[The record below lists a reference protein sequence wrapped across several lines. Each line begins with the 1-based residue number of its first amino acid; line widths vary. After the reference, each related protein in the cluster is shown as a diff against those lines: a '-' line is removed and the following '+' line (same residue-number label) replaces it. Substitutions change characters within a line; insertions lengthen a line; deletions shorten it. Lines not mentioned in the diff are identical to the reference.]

1 MSDAPLYKDA
11 KQPVGKRVEDL
22 LSRMTLDEKVG
33 QLMQLDAQGDLEDA
47 IGRMK
52 VGSLLHCNG
61 KDADAAIR
69 RALGTRLGIP
79 VLMADDGIHGHS
91 FWAGATIFPTQL
103 GMACSW
109 DTGLL
114 EKVARVTAAEMRAT
128 GLKWT
133 FSPVLCLTRDL
144 RWGRVG
150 ETFGEDPY
158 LIGELACAMVKGY
171 QGKGLDDPDAVLA
184 TAKHYAGYSE
194 TLGGR
199 DASEANISRRYL
211 RSYFLPPFEKAAQS
225 GCMAFMTGYQSMDG
239 IPATANRWLLTEV
252 LKEEWGFEG
261 IVVTDWNNVGNL
273 VLDQKVCEDM
283 AEAATVAIRSGNDLM
298 MATPQFY
305 EGAQEAV
312 RRGLL
317 AEAEIDAVA
326 RRVLSLKFS
335 LGLFEDPGYSSERRI
350 KEIIGC
356 AAHRELNLEVARASL
371 VLLKNDGL
379 LPLADGAGSPAA
391 SDAARV
397 AGAAPGPLRRIAV
410 IGPNADDP
418 IAQLG
423 DWSLGSGQMSGGNG
437 PQHPRSSIVTIVEGI
452 RDLAPS
458 GCEVVHAAGCS
469 VVSEDES
476 GIPAAVELAR
486 GADVVVLVVGDR
498 IELIGETKSTATL
511 ELMGGQRAL
520 ADAIAR
526 TGVPTVVVL
535 VNSKP
540 LVMPRSVL
548 GMPAIVEAFNPGMMG
563 GRAVAE
569 ALFGRINPSGKLTI
583 SFPYHVGQQPVFYNQ
598 ARGQHGSR
606 YADLTQEP
614 AFAFGFGLSYTR
626 FAYADLKV
634 LTPSVGRVGVASF
647 EVTIT
652 NAGEREGVEIAQLYI
667 EDRVTSSTWALKELK
682 AFRRLRL
689 AAGEARTVR
698 FDVPV
703 SALSLIDAEGR
714 RVVEPGEFR
723 VHIGSSS
730 RPQDLLSAGFAVA

>member
-1 MSDAPLYKDA
+1 MNDAPLYRDA
-11 KQPVGKRVEDL
+11 KQPVDRRVEDL

-33 QLMQLDAQGDLEDA
+33 QLMQLDAQGDIEDA

-109 DTGLL
+109 DPGLL
-114 EKVARVTAAEMRAT
+114 EQVARVTAVEMRAT

-211 RSYFLPPFEKAAQS
+211 RSYFLPPFERAAQS

-252 LKEEWGFEG
+252 LKEEWGFKG
-261 IVVTDWNNVGNL
+261 IVVTDWNNVANL
-273 VLDQKVCEDM
+273 VLDQKVCKDM
-283 AEAATVAIRSGNDLM
+283 AEAAAVAVRSGNDLM

-317 AEAEIDAVA
+317 AEPEIDAVVQ
-326 RRVLSLKFS
+326 RVLSLKFS

-350 KEIIGC
+350 KEVIGC
-356 AAHRELNLEVARASL
+356 AAHRDLNLEVARASL
-371 VLLKNDGL
+371 VLLRNDGL
-379 LPLADGAGSPAA
+379 LPLA
-391 SDAARV
+391 
-397 AGAAPGPLRRIAV
+397 AGAAPLRRIAV

-437 PQHPRSSIVTIVEGI
+437 PQHPRSSIVTIVDGI
-452 RDLAPS
+452 RELAPA

-476 GIPAAVELAR
+476 DIAAAVELAR

-498 IELIGETKSTATL
+498 IEFIGETKSTATL

-540 LVMPRSVL
+540 LVLPRSVL
-548 GMPAIVEAFNPGMMG
+548 GAAAIFEAFNPGMMG

-569 ALFGRINPSGKLTI
+569 AIFGQLNPSGKLTI

-634 LTPSVGRVGVASF
+634 LTPSVARDGTASF
-647 EVTIT
+647 EVTVT
-652 NAGEREGVEIAQLYI
+652 NTGAREGVEIVQLYI
-667 EDRVTSSTWALKELK
+667 EDLVTSSTWALKELK
-682 AFRRLRL
+682 AFRRVTL

-698 FDVPV
+698 FDVPA
-703 SALSLIDAEGR
+703 SELSLLDAEGR
-714 RVVEPGEFR
+714 RVVEPGDFR
-723 VHIGSSS
+723 VHIGASS
-730 RPQDLLSAGFAVA
+730 RPQDLVSAGFAVA

>member
-1 MSDAPLYKDA
+1 MNDAPLYRDA
-11 KQPVGKRVEDL
+11 KQPVDRRVEDL

-61 KDADAAIR
+61 KDADVAIR

-109 DTGLL
+109 DPGLL
-114 EKVARVTAAEMRAT
+114 EQVARVTAMEMRAT

-211 RSYFLPPFEKAAQS
+211 RSYFLPPFERAAQS

-252 LKEEWGFEG
+252 LKEEWGFKG
-261 IVVTDWNNVGNL
+261 IVVTDWNNVANL
-273 VLDQKVCEDM
+273 VLDQKVCKDM
-283 AEAATVAIRSGNDLM
+283 AEAAAVAVRSGNDLM

-317 AEAEIDAVA
+317 AEPEIDAVV

-335 LGLFEDPGYSSERRI
+335 LGLFEDPGYSSEQRI
-350 KEIIGC
+350 KEVIGC
-356 AAHRELNLEVARASL
+356 AAHRDLNLEVARASL

-379 LPLADGAGSPAA
+379 LPLPG
-391 SDAARV
+391 
-397 AGAAPGPLRRIAV
+397 GAAPLRRIAV

-437 PQHPRSSIVTIVEGI
+437 PQHPRSSIVTIVDGI
-452 RDLAPS
+452 RELAPA

-476 GIPAAVELAR
+476 GIAAAVELAR

-498 IELIGETKSTATL
+498 IEFIGETKSTATL

-526 TGVPTVVVL
+526 AGVPTVVVL

-540 LVMPRSVL
+540 LVLPRSVL
-548 GMPAIVEAFNPGMMG
+548 GAAALFEAFNPGMMG

-569 ALFGRINPSGKLTI
+569 AIFGRLNPSGKLTI
-583 SFPYHVGQQPVFYNQ
+583 SFPHHVGQQPVFYNQ

-634 LTPSVGRVGVASF
+634 LTPSVARDGTASF
-647 EVTIT
+647 EVTVT
-652 NAGEREGVEIAQLYI
+652 NAGGREGVEIVQLYI
-667 EDRVTSSTWALKELK
+667 EDLVTSSTWALKELK
-682 AFRRLRL
+682 AFRRLTL

-698 FDVPV
+698 FDVPA
-703 SALSLIDAEGR
+703 SELSLLDAEGR
-714 RVVEPGEFR
+714 RVVEPGDFR
-723 VHIGSSS
+723 VHIGASS
-730 RPQDLLSAGFAVA
+730 RPQDLVSAGFAVA

>member
-1 MSDAPLYKDA
+1 MNDAPLYKDA
-11 KQPVGKRVEDL
+11 RQPVGKRVEDL

-109 DTGLL
+109 EPGLL

-211 RSYFLPPFEKAAQS
+211 RSYFLPPFERAAQS

-252 LKEEWGFEG
+252 LKEEWGFQG

-273 VLDQKVCEDM
+273 VLDQKVCKDM
-283 AEAATVAIRSGNDLM
+283 AEAASLAIRSGNDLM
-298 MATPQFY
+298 MQTPQFY

-312 RRGLL
+312 RRELL
-317 AEAEIDAVA
+317 AEAEIDAVV
-326 RRVLSLKFS
+326 RRVLALKFS
-335 LGLFEDPGYSSERRI
+335 LGLFEDPGYSSEQRI
-350 KEIIGC
+350 KEVIGC
-356 AAHRELNLEVARASL
+356 AAHRDLNLEVARASL

-379 LPLADGAGSPAA
+379 LPLADGASA
-391 SDAARV
+391 
-397 AGAAPGPLRRIAV
+397 AAPAPLRRIAV

-437 PQHPRSSIVTIVEGI
+437 PQHPRSSIVTIVDGI
-452 RDLAPS
+452 RELAPP
-458 GCEVVHAAGCS
+458 GCEVVYAAGCS

-476 GIPAAVELAR
+476 GIAAAVELAR
-486 GADVVVLVVGDR
+486 GADAVVLVVGDR
-498 IELIGETKSTATL
+498 IEFIGETRSTATL

-520 ADAIAR
+520 ADEIAR

-540 LVMPRSVL
+540 LVLPRSVL
-548 GMPAIVEAFNPGMMG
+548 GAAAIVEAFNPGMMG

-569 ALFGRINPSGKLTI
+569 AIFGRINPSGKLTI

-598 ARGQHGSR
+598 ARGQHGAR

-634 LTPSVGRVGVASF
+634 LTPSVAREGAASF
-647 EVTIT
+647 EVTVT
-652 NAGEREGVEIAQLYI
+652 NAGGRDGVEIVQLYI
-667 EDRVTSSTWALKELK
+667 EDLVTSSTWALKELK
-682 AFRRLRL
+682 AFRRLSL

-698 FDVPV
+698 FDVPA
-703 SALSLIDAEGR
+703 SELSILDAEGR

-723 VHIGSSS
+723 VHVGASS
-730 RPQDLLSAGFAVA
+730 RPQDLLSAAFAVA

>member
-1 MSDAPLYKDA
+1 MNDAPLYRDA
-11 KQPVGKRVEDL
+11 KQPVGRRVEDL
-22 LSRMTLDEKVG
+22 LRRMTLDEKVG

-109 DTGLL
+109 DPGLL
-114 EKVARVTAAEMRAT
+114 EKVARVTAIEMRAT

-158 LIGELACAMVKGY
+158 LIGELACAMVRGY

-211 RSYFLPPFEKAAQS
+211 RSYFLPPFERAARS

-252 LKEEWGFEG
+252 LKEEWGFKG
-261 IVVTDWNNVGNL
+261 IVVTDWNNVANL
-273 VLDQKVCEDM
+273 VFDQKICKDM
-283 AEAATVAIRSGNDLM
+283 AEAAAVAVRSGNDLM

-317 AEAEIDAVA
+317 AEAEIDAVV

-335 LGLFEDPGYSSERRI
+335 LGLFEDPGYSDERRI
-350 KEIIGC
+350 EEVIGC

-379 LPLADGAGSPAA
+379 LPLAATAGGDAGSGPAA
-391 SDAARV
+391 
-397 AGAAPGPLRRIAV
+397 APPRRIAV

-437 PQHPRSSIVTIVEGI
+437 PEHPRSCIVTIVDGL
-452 RDLAPS
+452 RALAPA

-476 GIPAAVELAR
+476 GIAGAVELSR
-486 GADVVVLVVGDR
+486 GADVVVLVLGDR
-498 IELIGETKSTATL
+498 IEFIGETKSTATL

-540 LVMPRSVL
+540 LVLPRSVL
-548 GMPAIVEAFNPGMMG
+548 GAAAIVEAFNPGMMG
-563 GRAVAE
+563 GQAVAE
-569 ALFGRINPSGKLTI
+569 AIFGRLNPSGKLTI

-626 FAYADLKV
+626 FAYSDLKV
-634 LTPSVGRVGVASF
+634 LTPSVAPGGTASF
-647 EVTIT
+647 EVTVT
-652 NAGEREGVEIAQLYI
+652 NVGGREGVEIAQLYI
-667 EDRVTSSTWALKELK
+667 EDLVTSSTWAVKELK
-682 AFRRLRL
+682 AFRRLTL

-698 FDVPV
+698 FDVPA
-703 SALSLIDAEGR
+703 SELSILDAEGR
-714 RVVEPGEFR
+714 RVVEPGELR
-723 VHIGSSS
+723 VHIGASS
-730 RPQDLLSAGFAVA
+730 RPEDLVSAGFVVA

>member
-1 MSDAPLYKDA
+1 
-11 KQPVGKRVEDL
+11 
-22 LSRMTLDEKVG
+22 MTLDEKVG

-109 DTGLL
+109 DPGLL
-114 EKVARVTAAEMRAT
+114 EKVARVTAVEMRAT

-158 LIGELACAMVKGY
+158 LIGELACAMVRGY

-211 RSYFLPPFEKAAQS
+211 RSYFLPPFERAARS

-252 LKEEWGFEG
+252 LKEEWGFKG
-261 IVVTDWNNVGNL
+261 IVVTDWNNVANL
-273 VLDQKVCEDM
+273 VLDQKICKDM
-283 AEAATVAIRSGNDLM
+283 AEAAAVAVRSGNDLM

-317 AEAEIDAVA
+317 AEAEIDAVV

-335 LGLFEDPGYSSERRI
+335 LGLFEDPGYSDERRI
-350 KEIIGC
+350 EEVIGC

-379 LPLADGAGSPAA
+379 LPLAAAAGGDAGSGPAA
-391 SDAARV
+391 
-397 AGAAPGPLRRIAV
+397 APPRRIAV

-437 PQHPRSSIVTIVEGI
+437 PEHPRSCTVTIVDGLRE
-452 RDLAPS
+452 LAPA

-476 GIPAAVELAR
+476 GIAGAVELAR
-486 GADVVVLVVGDR
+486 GADVVVLVLGDR
-498 IELIGETKSTATL
+498 IEFIGETKSTATL

-540 LVMPRSVL
+540 LVLPRSVL
-548 GMPAIVEAFNPGMMG
+548 RAAAILEAFNPGMMG

-569 ALFGRINPSGKLTI
+569 AIFGRLNPSGKLTI

-626 FAYADLKV
+626 FAYSDLKV
-634 LTPSVGRVGVASF
+634 LTPSVAPGGTASF
-647 EVTIT
+647 EVTVT
-652 NAGEREGVEIAQLYI
+652 NVGGREGVEIAQLYI
-667 EDRVTSSTWALKELK
+667 EDLVTSSTWAVKELK
-682 AFRRLRL
+682 AFRRLPL
-689 AAGEARTVR
+689 AAGEARAVR
-698 FDVPV
+698 FDVPA
-703 SALSLIDAEGR
+703 SELSILDAEGR
-714 RVVEPGEFR
+714 RVVEPGELR
-723 VHIGSSS
+723 VHIGASS
-730 RPQDLLSAGFAVA
+730 RPEDLVSAGFVVA

>member
-1 MSDAPLYKDA
+1 MNDAPLYRDA
-11 KQPVGKRVEDL
+11 KQPVDRRVEDL
-22 LSRMTLDEKVG
+22 LRRMTLDEKVG

-109 DTGLL
+109 DPGLL
-114 EKVARVTAAEMRAT
+114 EKVARVTAIEMRAT

-158 LIGELACAMVKGY
+158 LIGELACAMVRGY

-211 RSYFLPPFEKAAQS
+211 RSYFLPPFERAAQG

-252 LKEEWGFEG
+252 LKDEWGFKG

-273 VLDQKVCEDM
+273 VHDQKVCKDM
-283 AEAATVAIRSGNDLM
+283 AEAAAVAVRSGNDLM

-317 AEAEIDAVA
+317 AEAEIDAVV

-335 LGLFEDPGYSSERRI
+335 LGLFEDPGYSDERRI
-350 KEIIGC
+350 KEVIGC

-379 LPLADGAGSPAA
+379 LPLPAAAAGDAGSGPAA
-391 SDAARV
+391 
-397 AGAAPGPLRRIAV
+397 APPRRIAV

-423 DWSLGSGQMSGGNG
+423 DWSLGSGQMIGGNG
-437 PQHPRSSIVTIVEGI
+437 PEHPRSSIVTIVDGLRE
-452 RDLAPS
+452 LAPA

-476 GIPAAVELAR
+476 GIPGAVELAR
-486 GADVVVLVVGDR
+486 GADVVVLVLGDR
-498 IELIGETKSTATL
+498 IELIGEMKSTATL

-540 LVMPRSVL
+540 LVLPRSVL
-548 GMPAIVEAFNPGMMG
+548 GAAAIVEAFNPGMMG

-569 ALFGRINPSGKLTI
+569 AIFGRINPSGKLTI

-626 FAYADLKV
+626 FAYSDLKV
-634 LTPSVGRVGVASF
+634 LTPSVAPGGTASF

-652 NAGEREGVEIAQLYI
+652 NVGGRDGVEIAQLYI
-667 EDRVTSSTWALKELK
+667 EDLVTSSTWAVKELK
-682 AFRRLRL
+682 AFRRVAL
-689 AAGEARTVR
+689 AAGEARAVR
-698 FDVPV
+698 FDVPA
-703 SALSLIDAEGR
+703 SELSIVDAEGR
-714 RVVEPGEFR
+714 RVVEPGELR
-723 VHIGSSS
+723 VHIGASS
-730 RPQDLLSAGFAVA
+730 RPQDLVSAGFVVA

>member
-1 MSDAPLYKDA
+1 MNDAPLYRDA
-11 KQPVGKRVEDL
+11 KQPVDRRVEDL
-22 LSRMTLDEKVG
+22 LRRMTLDEKVG

-109 DTGLL
+109 DPGLL
-114 EKVARVTAAEMRAT
+114 EKVARVTAIEMRAT

-158 LIGELACAMVKGY
+158 LIGELACAMVRGY

-211 RSYFLPPFEKAAQS
+211 RSYFLPPFERAARS

-252 LKEEWGFEG
+252 LKEEWGFKG
-261 IVVTDWNNVGNL
+261 IVVTDWNNVANL
-273 VLDQKVCEDM
+273 VFDQKVCKDM
-283 AEAATVAIRSGNDLM
+283 AEAAAVAVRSGNDLM

-317 AEAEIDAVA
+317 AEAEIDAVV

-335 LGLFEDPGYSSERRI
+335 LGLFEDPGYSDERRI
-350 KEIIGC
+350 QEVIGC

-379 LPLADGAGSPAA
+379 LPLAAAAGGEAGSGP
-391 SDAARV
+391 
-397 AGAAPGPLRRIAV
+397 GAAPPRRIAV

-437 PQHPRSSIVTIVEGI
+437 PQHPRSSTVTIVDGI
-452 RDLAPS
+452 RELAPA

-476 GIPAAVELAR
+476 GIPGAVELAR
-486 GADVVVLVVGDR
+486 GADVVVLVLGDR

-540 LVMPRSVL
+540 LVLPRSVL
-548 GMPAIVEAFNPGMMG
+548 GAAAIVEAFNPGMMG

-569 ALFGRINPSGKLTI
+569 AIFGRLNPSGKLTI

-626 FAYADLKV
+626 FAYSDLKV
-634 LTPSVGRVGVASF
+634 LTPSVAPGGTASF
-647 EVTIT
+647 EVTVT
-652 NAGEREGVEIAQLYI
+652 NVGGREGVEIAQLYI
-667 EDRVTSSTWALKELK
+667 EDLVTSATWAVKELK
-682 AFRRLRL
+682 AFRRLTL

-698 FDVPV
+698 FDVPA
-703 SALSLIDAEGR
+703 SELSMLDAEGR
-714 RVVEPGEFR
+714 RVVEPGDFR
-723 VHIGSSS
+723 VHIGASS
-730 RPQDLLSAGFAVA
+730 RPEDLVSAGFVVA

>member
-1 MSDAPLYKDA
+1 MNDAPLYKDA
-11 KQPVGKRVEDL
+11 RQPVGKRVEDL

-109 DTGLL
+109 EPGLL

-211 RSYFLPPFEKAAQS
+211 RSYFLPPFERAAQS

-252 LKEEWGFEG
+252 LKEEWGFQG

-273 VLDQKVCEDM
+273 VLDQKVCKDM
-283 AEAATVAIRSGNDLM
+283 AEAASLAIRSGNDLM
-298 MATPQFY
+298 MQTPQFY

-312 RRGLL
+312 GRGLL
-317 AEAEIDAVA
+317 AEAEIDAVV
-326 RRVLSLKFS
+326 RRVLALKFS
-335 LGLFEDPGYSSERRI
+335 LGLFEDPGYSSEQRI
-350 KEIIGC
+350 KEVIGC
-356 AAHRELNLEVARASL
+356 AAHRDLNLEVARASL

-379 LPLADGAGSPAA
+379 LPLADGASAAGPA
-391 SDAARV
+391 
-397 AGAAPGPLRRIAV
+397 PLRRIAV

-437 PQHPRSSIVTIVEGI
+437 PQHPRSSIVTIVDGI
-452 RDLAPS
+452 
-458 GCEVVHAAGCS
+458 
-469 VVSEDES
+469 
-476 GIPAAVELAR
+476 
-486 GADVVVLVVGDR
+486 
-498 IELIGETKSTATL
+498 
-511 ELMGGQRAL
+511 
-520 ADAIAR
+520 
-526 TGVPTVVVL
+526 
-535 VNSKP
+535 
-540 LVMPRSVL
+540 
-548 GMPAIVEAFNPGMMG
+548 
-563 GRAVAE
+563 
-569 ALFGRINPSGKLTI
+569 
-583 SFPYHVGQQPVFYNQ
+583 
-598 ARGQHGSR
+598 
-606 YADLTQEP
+606 
-614 AFAFGFGLSYTR
+614 
-626 FAYADLKV
+626 
-634 LTPSVGRVGVASF
+634 
-647 EVTIT
+647 
-652 NAGEREGVEIAQLYI
+652 
-667 EDRVTSSTWALKELK
+667 
-682 AFRRLRL
+682 
-689 AAGEARTVR
+689 
-698 FDVPV
+698 
-703 SALSLIDAEGR
+703 
-714 RVVEPGEFR
+714 
-723 VHIGSSS
+723 
-730 RPQDLLSAGFAVA
+730 

>member
-1 MSDAPLYKDA
+1 MNDAPLYRDA
-11 KQPVGKRVEDL
+11 KQPVDRRVEDL

-109 DTGLL
+109 DPGLL
-114 EKVARVTAAEMRAT
+114 ERVARVTAIEMRAT

-158 LIGELACAMVKGY
+158 VIGELACAMVKGY

-211 RSYFLPPFEKAAQS
+211 RSYFLPPFERAAQS

-252 LKEEWGFEG
+252 LKEEWGFKG
-261 IVVTDWNNVGNL
+261 IVVTDWNNVANL
-273 VLDQKVCEDM
+273 VLDQKVCKDM
-283 AEAATVAIRSGNDLM
+283 AEAAAVAVRSGNDLM
-298 MATPQFY
+298 MATPQFH

-317 AEAEIDAVA
+317 AEPEIDAVV

-335 LGLFEDPGYSSERRI
+335 LGLFEDPGYSSEQRI
-350 KEIIGC
+350 REVIGC
-356 AAHRELNLEVARASL
+356 AAHRDLNLEVARASL

-379 LPLADGAGSPAA
+379 LPL
-391 SDAARV
+391 V
-397 AGAAPGPLRRIAV
+397 AGAAPLRRIAV

-437 PQHPRSSIVTIVEGI
+437 PQHPRSSIVTIVDGI
-452 RDLAPS
+452 RELAPA

-476 GIPAAVELAR
+476 GIAAAVELAR

-498 IELIGETKSTATL
+498 IEFIGETKSTATL

-540 LVMPRSVL
+540 LVLPRSVL
-548 GMPAIVEAFNPGMMG
+548 GAAALFEAFNPGMMG

-569 ALFGRINPSGKLTI
+569 AIFGQLNPSGKLTI

-634 LTPSVGRVGVASF
+634 LTPSVARDGTASF
-647 EVTIT
+647 EVTVT
-652 NAGEREGVEIAQLYI
+652 NTGGREGVEIVQLYI
-667 EDRVTSSTWALKELK
+667 EDLVTSSTWALKELK
-682 AFRRLRL
+682 AFRRLTL

-698 FDVPV
+698 FDVPA
-703 SALSLIDAEGR
+703 SELSLLDAEGR
-714 RVVEPGEFR
+714 RVVEPGDFR
-723 VHIGSSS
+723 VHIGASS
-730 RPQDLLSAGFAVA
+730 RPEDLVSAGFAVA

>member
-1 MSDAPLYKDA
+1 MNDAPLYKDA
-11 KQPVGKRVEDL
+11 RQPVDRRVEDL

-109 DTGLL
+109 DPGLL
-114 EKVARVTAAEMRAT
+114 EQVARVTAVEMRAT

-211 RSYFLPPFEKAAQS
+211 RSYFLPPFERAAQS

-252 LKEEWGFEG
+252 LKEEWGFKG
-261 IVVTDWNNVGNL
+261 IVVTDWNNVANL
-273 VLDQKVCEDM
+273 VLDQKVCKDM
-283 AEAATVAIRSGNDLM
+283 AEAAAVAVRSGNDLM

-317 AEAEIDAVA
+317 AEPEIDAVV
-326 RRVLSLKFS
+326 RRILSLKFS

-350 KEIIGC
+350 KEVIGC
-356 AAHRELNLEVARASL
+356 AAHRDLNLEVARASL
-371 VLLKNDGL
+371 VLLRNDGL
-379 LPLADGAGSPAA
+379 LPLADGAA
-391 SDAARV
+391 
-397 AGAAPGPLRRIAV
+397 PLRRIAV

-437 PQHPRSSIVTIVEGI
+437 PQHPRSSVVTIVDGI
-452 RDLAPS
+452 RELAPA

-476 GIPAAVELAR
+476 GIAAAVELAR

-498 IELIGETKSTATL
+498 IEFIGETKSTATL

-540 LVMPRSVL
+540 LVLPRSVL
-548 GMPAIVEAFNPGMMG
+548 GAAAIVEAFNPGMMG

-569 ALFGRINPSGKLTI
+569 AIFGQLNPSGKLTI

-626 FAYADLKV
+626 FAYADLRV
-634 LTPSVGRVGVASF
+634 LTPSVARDGAASF
-647 EVTIT
+647 EVTVT
-652 NAGEREGVEIAQLYI
+652 NTGAREGVEIVQLYI
-667 EDRVTSSTWALKELK
+667 EDLVTSSTWAVKELK
-682 AFRRLRL
+682 AFRRLTL
-689 AAGEARTVR
+689 APGEARTVR
-698 FDVPV
+698 FDVPA
-703 SALSLIDAEGR
+703 SELSLLDAEGR
-714 RVVEPGEFR
+714 RVVEPGDFR
-723 VHIGSSS
+723 VHIGASS
-730 RPQDLLSAGFAVA
+730 RPQDLVSAGFAVA

>member
-1 MSDAPLYKDA
+1 MNDAPLYRDA
-11 KQPVGKRVEDL
+11 KQPVDRRVEDL
-22 LSRMTLDEKVG
+22 LRRMTLDEKVG

-109 DTGLL
+109 DPGLL
-114 EKVARVTAAEMRAT
+114 EKVARVTAVEMRAT

-158 LIGELACAMVKGY
+158 VIGELACAMVRGY

-211 RSYFLPPFEKAAQS
+211 RSYFLPPFERAAQS

-252 LKEEWGFEG
+252 LKEEWGFQG

-273 VLDQKVCEDM
+273 VLDQKVCKDM
-283 AEAATVAIRSGNDLM
+283 AEAAAVAVRSGNDLM

-317 AEAEIDAVA
+317 GEAEIDAVV

-335 LGLFEDPGYSSERRI
+335 LGLFEDPGYSDERRI
-350 KEIIGC
+350 KEVIGC

-379 LPLADGAGSPAA
+379 LPLAGDGAGQ
-391 SDAARV
+391 
-397 AGAAPGPLRRIAV
+397 GAAPRPLRRIAV

-437 PQHPRSSIVTIVEGI
+437 PQHPRSSIVTILDGI
-452 RDLAPS
+452 RELAPA

-476 GIPAAVELAR
+476 GIAAAVELAR

-526 TGVPTVVVL
+526 TGVPTAVVL

-540 LVMPRSVL
+540 LVLPRSAL
-548 GMPAIVEAFNPGMMG
+548 GAAAIVEAFNPGMMG

-569 ALFGRINPSGKLTI
+569 AIFGRLNPSGKLTI

-598 ARGQHGSR
+598 ARGQHGNR

-626 FAYADLKV
+626 FAYSDLKV
-634 LTPSVGRVGVASF
+634 LTPSVAPDGTASF
-647 EVTIT
+647 EVTVT
-652 NAGEREGVEIAQLYI
+652 NAGGRDGVEIAQLYI
-667 EDRVTSSTWALKELK
+667 EDLVTSSTWAVKELK
-682 AFRRLRL
+682 AFRRLLL

-698 FDVPV
+698 FDVPA
-703 SALSLIDAEGR
+703 SELSMLDAEGR

-723 VHIGSSS
+723 VHIGASS

>member
-1 MSDAPLYKDA
+1 MNDAPLYRDA
-11 KQPVGKRVEDL
+11 RQPVDRRVEDL

-109 DTGLL
+109 DPGLL
-114 EKVARVTAAEMRAT
+114 EQVARVTAVEMRAT

-211 RSYFLPPFEKAAQS
+211 RSYFLPPFERAAQS

-252 LKEEWGFEG
+252 LKEEWGFKG
-261 IVVTDWNNVGNL
+261 IVVTDWNNVANL
-273 VLDQKVCEDM
+273 VLDQKVCKDM
-283 AEAATVAIRSGNDLM
+283 AEAAAVAVRSGNDLM

-317 AEAEIDAVA
+317 AEPEIDAVV

-350 KEIIGC
+350 KEVIGC
-356 AAHRELNLEVARASL
+356 AAHRDLNLEVARASL

-379 LPLADGAGSPAA
+379 LPLA
-391 SDAARV
+391 
-397 AGAAPGPLRRIAV
+397 AGAAPLRRIAV

-437 PQHPRSSIVTIVEGI
+437 PQHPRSSIVTIVDGI
-452 RDLAPS
+452 RELAPA

-476 GIPAAVELAR
+476 GIAAAVELAR

-498 IELIGETKSTATL
+498 IEFIGETKSTATL

-526 TGVPTVVVL
+526 AGVPTVVVL

-540 LVMPRSVL
+540 LVLPRSVL
-548 GMPAIVEAFNPGMMG
+548 GAAAIFEAFNPGMMG

-569 ALFGRINPSGKLTI
+569 ALFGQLNPSGKLTI

-634 LTPSVGRVGVASF
+634 LTPSVARDGTASF
-647 EVTIT
+647 EVTVT
-652 NAGEREGVEIAQLYI
+652 NTGGREGVEIVQLYI
-667 EDRVTSSTWALKELK
+667 EDLVTSSTWALKELK
-682 AFRRLRL
+682 AFRRLTL
-689 AAGEARTVR
+689 APGEARTVR
-698 FDVPV
+698 FDVPA
-703 SALSLIDAEGR
+703 SELSLLDAEGR
-714 RVVEPGEFR
+714 RVVEPGDFR
-723 VHIGSSS
+723 VHIGASS
-730 RPQDLLSAGFAVA
+730 RPQDLVSAGFAVA

>member
-1 MSDAPLYKDA
+1 MNDAPLYKDA
-11 KQPVGKRVEDL
+11 RQPVDRRVEDL

-109 DTGLL
+109 DPGLL
-114 EKVARVTAAEMRAT
+114 EQVARVTAVEMRAT

-211 RSYFLPPFEKAAQS
+211 RSYFLPPFERAAQS

-252 LKEEWGFEG
+252 LKEEWGFKG
-261 IVVTDWNNVGNL
+261 IVVTDWNNVANL
-273 VLDQKVCEDM
+273 VLDQKVCKDM
-283 AEAATVAIRSGNDLM
+283 AEAAAVAVRSGNDLM

-317 AEAEIDAVA
+317 AEPEIDAVV
-326 RRVLSLKFS
+326 RRILSLKFS

-350 KEIIGC
+350 KEVIGC
-356 AAHRELNLEVARASL
+356 AAHRDLNLEVARASL
-371 VLLKNDGL
+371 VLLRNDGL
-379 LPLADGAGSPAA
+379 LPLA
-391 SDAARV
+391 
-397 AGAAPGPLRRIAV
+397 AGAAPLRRIAV

-437 PQHPRSSIVTIVEGI
+437 PQHPRSSIVTIVDGI
-452 RDLAPS
+452 RELAPA

-476 GIPAAVELAR
+476 GIAAAVELAR

-498 IELIGETKSTATL
+498 IEFIGETKSTATL

-540 LVMPRSVL
+540 LVLPRSVL
-548 GMPAIVEAFNPGMMG
+548 GAAAIFEAFNPGMMG

-569 ALFGRINPSGKLTI
+569 AIFGQLNPSGKLTI

-634 LTPSVGRVGVASF
+634 LTPSVARDGTASF
-647 EVTIT
+647 EVTVT
-652 NAGEREGVEIAQLYI
+652 NTGAREGVEIVQLYI
-667 EDRVTSSTWALKELK
+667 EDLVTSSTWAMKELK
-682 AFRRLRL
+682 AFRRLTL
-689 AAGEARTVR
+689 APGEARTVR
-698 FDVPV
+698 FDVPA
-703 SALSLIDAEGR
+703 SELSLLDAEGR
-714 RVVEPGEFR
+714 RVVEPGDFR
-723 VHIGSSS
+723 VHIGASS
-730 RPQDLLSAGFAVA
+730 RPQDLVSAGFAVA

>member
-1 MSDAPLYKDA
+1 MNDAPLYRDA
-11 KQPVGKRVEDL
+11 KQPVDRRVEDL
-22 LSRMTLDEKVG
+22 LRRMTLDEKVG

-109 DTGLL
+109 DPGLL
-114 EKVARVTAAEMRAT
+114 ERVARVTAIEMRAT

-158 LIGELACAMVKGY
+158 VIGELACAMVKGY

-211 RSYFLPPFEKAAQS
+211 RSYFLPPFERAAQS

-252 LKEEWGFEG
+252 LKEEWGFKG
-261 IVVTDWNNVGNL
+261 IVVTDWNNVANL
-273 VLDQKVCEDM
+273 VLDQKVCKDM
-283 AEAATVAIRSGNDLM
+283 AEAAAVAVRSGNDLM
-298 MATPQFY
+298 MATPQFH

-317 AEAEIDAVA
+317 AEPEIDAVV

-350 KEIIGC
+350 REVIGC
-356 AAHRELNLEVARASL
+356 AAHRDLNLEVARASL

-379 LPLADGAGSPAA
+379 LPLA
-391 SDAARV
+391 
-397 AGAAPGPLRRIAV
+397 AGAAPLRRIAV

-437 PQHPRSSIVTIVEGI
+437 PQHPRSSIVTIVDGI
-452 RDLAPS
+452 RELAPA

-476 GIPAAVELAR
+476 GIAAAVELAR

-498 IELIGETKSTATL
+498 IEFIGETKSTATL

-540 LVMPRSVL
+540 LVLPRSVL
-548 GMPAIVEAFNPGMMG
+548 GAAALFEAFNPGMMG

-569 ALFGRINPSGKLTI
+569 ALFGQLNPSGKLTI

-634 LTPSVGRVGVASF
+634 LTPSVARDGTASF
-647 EVTIT
+647 EVTVT
-652 NAGEREGVEIAQLYI
+652 NTGGREGVEIVQLYI
-667 EDRVTSSTWALKELK
+667 EDLVTSSTWAQKELK
-682 AFRRLRL
+682 AFRRLTL

-698 FDVPV
+698 FDVPA
-703 SALSLIDAEGR
+703 SELSLLDAEGR
-714 RVVEPGEFR
+714 RVVEPGDFR
-723 VHIGSSS
+723 VHIGASS
-730 RPQDLLSAGFAVA
+730 RPEDLVSAGFAVA